1 MFAVLGNDQS
11 DPLGFGDGRKLI
23 DELYAFAPT
32 PVFHGAPHGGPA
44 PRGSFRGSVFRAVRT
59 VKGVE
64 VQDRALL
71 LAAQHGFHLPY
82 ADLVTLRKRR
92 PPVVV
97 PCHLVTPEMISSMPV
112 DDKLFPLHN
121 PLHYVDWLE
130 GR

>member
-1 MFAVLGNDQS
+1 M
-11 DPLGFGDGRKLI
+11 
-23 DELYAFAPT
+23 
-32 PVFHGAPHGGPA
+32 
-44 PRGSFRGSVFRAVRT
+44 
-59 VKGVE
+59 E